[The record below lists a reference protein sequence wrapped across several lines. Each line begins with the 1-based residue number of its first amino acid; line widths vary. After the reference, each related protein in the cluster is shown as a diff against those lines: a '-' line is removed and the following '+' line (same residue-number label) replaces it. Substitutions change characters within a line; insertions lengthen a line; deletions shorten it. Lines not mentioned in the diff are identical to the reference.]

1 MNHYPKLP
9 VSIFRLSPV
18 SVAHG
23 AEDFEDSGDVGG
35 FGAGG
40 PKAFGALERGA
51 SCPPTLRCCAAGAW
65 SVGVRRAA
73 PTLRVMLNI

>member
-23 AEDFEDSGDVGG
+23 AEGFEDFCDVFLFGAEELFGEGLGGDGGVGGAEGGFDG
-35 FGAGG
+35 FGAVGQGFG
-40 PKAFGALERGA
+40 PGPLSNFRF
-51 SCPPTLRCCAAGAW
+51 
-65 SVGVRRAA
+65 
-73 PTLRVMLNI
+73 